1 MVKSSFKYLGGIYP
15 PFKLFRGMTM
25 EKKCIAGIIVV
36 LVVVIAAFGAYLLLT
51 DDSKADNDTYYFFIQ
66 MEEKYD
72 SEGLPYDSATMQNG
86 FWVKAHGDNA
96 SDALQNLCKD
106 KEWKNEIE
114 TLSEEWGGGDSI
126 KSLFGLMLTEVE
138 GDYLYWTQYAW
149 DSELNSFKYSEI
161 TIDKIVSSDEPSYV
175 AIIYKTYSFSSDV
188 PPSITPDDIPK
199 DIL

>member
-1 MVKSSFKYLGGIYP
+1 
-15 PFKLFRGMTM
+15 M

-66 MEEKYD
+66 TEEGYD

-106 KEWKNEIE
+106 KEWNSDIA
-114 TLSEEWGGGDSI
+114 TLPEDQGGGDSI
-126 KSLFGLMLTEVE
+126 NSLFGLVLTEVE
-138 GDYLYWTQYAW
+138 GDYQYWTQYVW
-149 DSELNSFKYSEI
+149 DSELNSFKYSVV
-161 TIDKIVSSDEPSYV
+161 TLDKVTSSDKPSYV
-175 AIIYKTYSFSSDV
+175 AIIYKIYSFSGDI
-188 PPSITPDDIPK
+188 PPSITPDDIPE
-199 DIL
+199 DVL